1 VAAHRADNGVL
12 PLPAAANGTRGFA
25 EAHAS
30 AVLRAIL
37 DVVVTIDHRGR
48 VLEFNRAAEQLFG
61 YRREDVLG
69 RELAGLIVPV
79 ASREAHRRGLA
90 RWADGAPAESA
101 GSMLGRRIEVTARN
115 ARGEEFPIEL
125 AITRLELPGPPIFTA
140 SIRDLGDR
148 KRNEDRVRAAE
159 ERFRALVEQLPLVV
173 YVDAI
178 DDESSNIYSSP
189 QVEALLGYSLA
200 EWKQDRDLFVR
211 ILHPEDRQRVLDA
224 HRRAHEGDGL
234 SLEYRLIGSDGRV
247 VWVHDEARTI
257 PGPFGAPVALQGYLL
272 DITARQE
279 AEERLRHQA
288 YHDHLTGLPNRAL
301 FKERVEEAIAR
312 SGPDGPSVAILMLDI
327 DDFKAVNDRFG
338 HMDAD
343 AVLQDLGSRLRVA
356 LPLTVTVARIGG
368 DEFAA
373 LVESDDPAADAE
385 KAAQAV
391 WEALR
396 APTQMAGVEIFV
408 TASIGLAVGDDV
420 DRLFRQADLAMYRA
434 KASGKAQSIVY
445 DQSLDDDVGERLSL
459 LGELRR
465 ARIDREFVLHYQPVV
480 DLRTSAVL
488 GAEALLRWQHPARG
502 IVPPGEFVPIAEESG
517 LIVPLGRWVL
527 QDACRQLALWRAA
540 EPAARDLHVSVN
552 VSARQLQAAGFE
564 DDVRAALAS
573 AGLEPQALVLEI
585 TEATVVHDLES
596 AARMLGALRSMG
608 VGLVLDD
615 FGTGYSSLAMLDA
628 LPFDGMKLDR
638 MSVMRIGASGG
649 AVPLVRAIVDLGRAL
664 GLSLVAEG
672 IENEH
677 QLAELRRL
685 GVREGQ
691 GFRFARPLPADGF
704 ERLLRDGL
712 VVPQSG
718 ERAGA
723 PGRRQAGEQ
732 PQRASRP
739 PAHGAAATAR
749 PAS

>member
-1 VAAHRADNGVL
+1 MAAHRADNGVL
-12 PLPAAANGTRGFA
+12 PLPAAANRTRGFA

-79 ASREAHRRGLA
+79 ASRDAHRRGLA
-90 RWADGAPAESA
+90 RWADDAPAEAA

-115 ARGEEFPIEL
+115 ARGEEFPVEL
-125 AITRLELPGPPIFTA
+125 AITRLDLPGPPIFTA

-200 EWKQDRDLFVR
+200 EWKQDRELFVR

-224 HRRAHEGDGL
+224 HRGAHEGDGL
-234 SLEYRLIGSDGRV
+234 SLEYRLIARDGRV

-257 PGPFGAPVALQGYLL
+257 PGPFGTPVALQGYLL

-288 YHDHLTGLPNRAL
+288 FHDHLTGLPNRAL

-312 SGPDGPSVAILMLDI
+312 SGPEGPGVAVLMLDI

-356 LPLTVTVARIGG
+356 LPPTVTVARIGG

-373 LVESDDPAADAE
+373 LVESDDPVGDAA
-385 KAAQAV
+385 KAARAV

-396 APTQMAGVEIFV
+396 APTQMAGVEIFA
-408 TASIGLAVGDDV
+408 TASVGVAVGDDV
-420 DRLFRQADLAMYRA
+420 DLLFRQADLAMYRA

-445 DQSLDDDVGERLSL
+445 DRSLDDDVGERLSL

-480 DLRTSAVL
+480 DLRTSAVV
-488 GAEALLRWQHPARG
+488 GAEALLRWQHPTRG
-502 IVPPGEFVPIAEESG
+502 IVAPGEFIPVAEESG

-527 QDACRQLALWRAA
+527 QEACRQLALWRGAA
-540 EPAARDLHVSVN
+540 PAALDLHISVN

-564 DDVRAALAS
+564 DDVRSALAS

-585 TEATVVHDLES
+585 TEATVVHDPES
-596 AARMLGALRSMG
+596 SARMLGALRSMG

-638 MSVMRIGASGG
+638 TSVMRIGASGG
-649 AVPLVRAIVDLGRAL
+649 AVPLVQAIVDLGRAL

-712 VVPQSG
+712 DPSQSG
-718 ERAGA
+718 EGARAA
-723 PGRRQAGEQ
+723 ARGRAGEQ
-732 PQRASRP
+732 MPRACRQS
-739 PAHGAAATAR
+739 AHGAAAIAR

>member
-1 VAAHRADNGVL
+1 VAAHRADTGVFSV
-12 PLPAAANGTRGFA
+12 PTAASRTRGFA
-25 EAHAS
+25 AAHAS

-69 RELAGLIVPV
+69 RELADLIVPA

-90 RWADGAPAESA
+90 RWADGAPEEAT
-101 GSMLGRRIEVTARN
+101 GSMLGRRVEVTARN
-115 ARGEEFPIEL
+115 ARGDEFPVEL

-200 EWKQDRDLFVR
+200 EWKQDRELFVR

-224 HRRAHEGDGL
+224 HRSAHEGDGL
-234 SLEYRLIGSDGRV
+234 SLEYRLIARDGRV

-257 PGPFGAPVALQGYLL
+257 PGPFGTPVALQGYLL
-272 DITARQE
+272 DITARRE

-312 SGPDGPSVAILMLDI
+312 SGPGGPGVAVLMLDI

-343 AVLQDLGSRLRVA
+343 TVLQDLGSRLRVA
-356 LPLTVTVARIGG
+356 LPPTVTVARIGG

-373 LVESDDPAADAE
+373 LVETDDPADDAE

-391 WEALR
+391 GEALR
-396 APTQMAGVEIFV
+396 APTQMAGVEIFA
-408 TASIGLAVGDDV
+408 TASIGVAIGDDV

-434 KASGKAQSIVY
+434 KASGKAQFVVY
-445 DQSLDDDVGERLSL
+445 DRSLDDDVGERLSL

-480 DLRTSAVL
+480 DLRTDAVV
-488 GAEALLRWQHPARG
+488 GAEALLRWQHPTRG
-502 IVPPGEFVPIAEESG
+502 IVPPAEFVPIAEESG

-527 QDACRQLALWRAA
+527 GEACRQLALWRDA
-540 EPAARDLHVSVN
+540 EPTAHDLHISVN
-552 VSARQLQAAGFE
+552 VSARQLQAAGFV
-564 DDVRAALAS
+564 DDVRDALAS
-573 AGLEPQALVLEI
+573 AALEPQALVLEI
-585 TEATVVHDLES
+585 TEASVVHDPES
-596 AARMLGALRSMG
+596 SARMLDALRSMG

-638 MSVMRIGASGG
+638 TSVMRIGASGG
-649 AVPLVRAIVDLGRAL
+649 AVPLVQAIVDLGRAL

-704 ERLLRDGL
+704 EQLLRDGL
-712 VVPQSG
+712 APS
-718 ERAGA
+718 AGGGRPAA
-723 PGRRQAGEQ
+723 PAGRRPARE
-732 PQRASRP
+732 PSARACR
-739 PAHGAAATAR
+739 PAHGPPATVR
-749 PAS
+749 PRP

>member
-1 VAAHRADNGVL
+1 MAAHRADTGVL
-12 PLPAAANGTRGFA
+12 PLPAAANRTTGFA

-79 ASREAHRRGLA
+79 ASRDAHRRGLA
-90 RWADGAPAESA
+90 RWADGAPAEA
-101 GSMLGRRIEVTARN
+101 TGSMLGRRIEVTARN
-115 ARGEEFPIEL
+115 ARGEEFPVEL

-234 SLEYRLIGSDGRV
+234 SLEYRLIARDGRV

-257 PGPFGAPVALQGYLL
+257 PGPFGTPVALQGYLL

-288 YHDHLTGLPNRAL
+288 YHDDLTGLPNRAL

-312 SGPDGPSVAILMLDI
+312 SGPEGPGVAVLMLDI
-327 DDFKAVNDRFG
+327 DDFKTVNDRFG

-356 LPLTVTVARIGG
+356 LPPTVTVARIGG

-373 LVESDDPAADAE
+373 LVESDDPAGDAA

-396 APTQMAGVEIFV
+396 APTQMAGVEIFA
-408 TASIGLAVGDDV
+408 TASVGLAIGDDV
-420 DRLFRQADLAMYRA
+420 DLLFRQADLAMYRA

-445 DQSLDDDVGERLSL
+445 DRSLDDDVGERLSL

-480 DLRTSAVL
+480 DLRTSAVV
-488 GAEALLRWQHPARG
+488 GAEALLRWQHPTRG
-502 IVPPGEFVPIAEESG
+502 IVAPGEFVPIAEESG

-527 QDACRQLALWRAA
+527 QEACRQLALWRVA

-564 DDVRAALAS
+564 DDVRSALAS
-573 AGLEPQALVLEI
+573 AELEPQALVLEI
-585 TEATVVHDLES
+585 TEATVVHDPES
-596 AARMLGALRSMG
+596 SARMLEALRSMG

-638 MSVMRIGASGG
+638 TSVMRIGASGG
-649 AVPLVRAIVDLGRAL
+649 AVPLVQAIVDLGRAL

-712 VVPQSG
+712 VPSQSG

-723 PGRRQAGEQ
+723 ADRRQVGEQ
-732 PQRASRP
+732 APRGCRQ